1 MPPQKYCHSGLSLN
15 LSVGLSIG
23 LSLFIAIGALSLSMS
38 AWAQNEAPPSTL
50 RPDAQQK
57 SAQERQAREQRQKQI
72 KNTVDCFISERRLNP
87 NKHTTCIYKCPN
99 GKLES
104 ESVAP
109 GYQCPP
115 RMNVI
120 QR

>member
-1 MPPQKYCHSGLSLN
+1 MTTIKRKI
-15 LSVGLSIG
+15 SITMVAAA
-23 LSLFIAIGALSLSMS
+23 LIAIITPAAPVL
-38 AWAQNEAPPSTL
+38 AQREAPPSTL
-50 RPDAQQK
+50 RPDSQQK

-72 KNTVDCFISERRLNP
+72 KNTVDCFISERKLNP

-99 GKLES
+99 GRLES
-104 ESVAP
+104 ENVAP

>member
-1 MPPQKYCHSGLSLN
+1 MSLRN
-15 LSVGLSIG
+15 HPMKLGRLVSTAAVL
-23 LSLFIAIGALSLSMS
+23 LCVAIP
-38 AWAQNEAPPSTL
+38 AWAQKEAPPATL
-50 RPDAQQK
+50 RPDSQQK
-57 SAQERQAREQRQKQI
+57 AAQERQAREQRQKAL
-72 KNTVDCFISERRLNP
+72 KTTMDCFISERILQP
-87 NKHTTCIYKCPN
+87 NKHTSCIYKCPN

-104 ESVAP
+104 ENVGP

>member
-1 MPPQKYCHSGLSLN
+1 MPPKTYHYTGLSL
-15 LSVGLSIG
+15 GLSIG
-23 LSLFIAIGALSLSMS
+23 LSLCIAVGALSLPVS
-38 AWAQNEAPPSTL
+38 AWAQREAPPSTL

-99 GKLES
+99 GRIES
-104 ESVAP
+104 ENVAP

>member
-1 MPPQKYCHSGLSLN
+1 MPPQKYRHAGLSLR
-15 LSVGLSIG
+15 LSLGLSTG
-23 LSLFIAIGALSLSMS
+23 LSLCVALAVLSLPMP
-38 AWAQNEAPPSTL
+38 AWAQKEAPPSTL
-50 RPDAQQK
+50 RPDSQQK

-72 KNTVDCFISERRLNP
+72 KNTVDCFISERKLNP

-99 GKLES
+99 GRLES
-104 ESVAP
+104 ENVEP

>member
-1 MPPQKYCHSGLSLN
+1 MTPQKHRHPGLSLS
-15 LSVGLSIG
+15 LSLGLSTG
-23 LSLFIAIGALSLSMS
+23 LSLCIAVGVLSLPVS
-38 AWAQNEAPPSTL
+38 AWAQKEAPPSTL
-50 RPDAQQK
+50 RPDSQQK

-72 KNTVDCFISERRLNP
+72 KNTVDCFISERKLNP

-99 GKLES
+99 GRLES
-104 ESVAP
+104 ENVAP

-115 RMNVI
+115 VMNVI

>member
-1 MPPQKYCHSGLSLN
+1 MQPKPKLSRGWLA
-15 LSVGLSIG
+15 LALATSVLMVVPFPG
-23 LSLFIAIGALSLSMS
+23 
-38 AWAQNEAPPSTL
+38 WAQREAPPSTL
-50 RPDAQQK
+50 RPDSQQK
-57 SAQERQAREQRQKQI
+57 SAQERQARELRQKQI
-72 KNTVDCFISERRLNP
+72 KNTVDCFISERKLNS

-99 GKLES
+99 GRLES
-104 ESVAP
+104 ENVAP

>member
-1 MPPQKYCHSGLSLN
+1 MNKKNDITKRLT
-15 LSVGLSIG
+15 IG
-23 LSLFIAIGALSLSMS
+23 LSLVMATATLSLPLSVS
-38 AWAQNEAPPSTL
+38 AQREAPPSTL

-99 GKLES
+99 GRLES
-104 ESVAP
+104 ENVAP

>member
-1 MPPQKYCHSGLSLN
+1 MNKES
-15 LSVGLSIG
+15 SVSKKLSIG
-23 LSLFIAIGALSLSMS
+23 VSLMIAAATLSLPISVS
-38 AWAQNEAPPSTL
+38 AQREPPPSTL
-50 RPDAQQK
+50 RPDSQQK

-72 KNTVDCFISERRLNP
+72 KNTVDCFISERKLNP

-99 GKLES
+99 GRLES
-104 ESVAP
+104 ENVEP

>member
-1 MPPQKYCHSGLSLN
+1 MHLKNTMQVAKIFIAGVIS
-15 LSVGLSIG
+15 LSVGIP
-23 LSLFIAIGALSLSMS
+23 AS
-38 AWAQNEAPPSTL
+38 AEREAPPPTL
-50 RPDAQQK
+50 RPDAQRK
-57 SAQERQAREQRQKQI
+57 AELERKTREKRQQAI
-72 KNTVDCFISERRLNP
+72 KNSMDCFISERVLQA
-87 NKHTTCIYKCPN
+87 NKHTSCIYKCPN

-104 ESVAP
+104 ENVGP

>member
-1 MPPQKYCHSGLSLN
+1 MSLRTPPMTLGPL
-15 LSVGLSIG
+15 VA
-23 LSLFIAIGALSLSMS
+23 IATVLLCVVVPAS
-38 AWAQNEAPPSTL
+38 AQREAPPSTL
-50 RPDAQQK
+50 RPDSQQK
-57 SAQERQAREQRQKQI
+57 AAQERQAREQRQKAL
-72 KNTVDCFISERRLNP
+72 KNTVDCFISERVLQP
-87 NKHTTCIYKCPN
+87 NKHTSCIYKCPN

-104 ESVAP
+104 ENVGP

>member
-1 MPPQKYCHSGLSLN
+1 MPPQKFRCTGLSLN
-15 LSVGLSIG
+15 VSLGLCTGLSV
-23 LSLFIAIGALSLSMS
+23 FIAIAALSLPMS
-38 AWAQNEAPPSTL
+38 ASAQRESPPSTF

-57 SAQERQAREQRQKQI
+57 ADQERRAREQRQKQI
-72 KNTVDCFISERRLNP
+72 KNTVDCFISERKLNP

-99 GKLES
+99 GRLES
-104 ESVAP
+104 ENVAP

>member
-1 MPPQKYCHSGLSLN
+1 M
-15 LSVGLSIG
+15 
-23 LSLFIAIGALSLSMS
+23 SLSNHPKNLGPRLVLCAVLLGLAIPS
-38 AWAQNEAPPSTL
+38 WAQKEAPPSTL
-50 RPDAQQK
+50 RPDSQQK
-57 SAQERQAREQRQKQI
+57 AAQERQAREQRQKAL
-72 KNTVDCFISERRLNP
+72 KNTVDCFISERVLQP
-87 NKHTTCIYKCPN
+87 NKHTSCIYKCPN

-104 ESVAP
+104 ENVGP